1 MKLSIII
8 VNYNVRDL
16 VLNSVAS
23 LRVALDGLDGEII
36 VVDNGSSD
44 GAIEALNERFP
55 EVITIPLEKNLGFG
69 AANNVGI
76 ERARG
81 EYMLLL
87 NPDTIVEEKTLR
99 TMIDFMKAHPD
110 CGIAG
115 CRVILPDGTFD
126 QAAKRGFPS
135 PWSSFCK
142 VFGLS
147 KLFPKS
153 KLFGGY
159 NLTYVGDDQTTE
171 VEAICGCFM
180 FCRARVLRE
189 LGGFDTDFFMYG
201 EDLDLCYRAAS
212 GGWKIYYHPDTTI
225 IHVKGESTRRSSL
238 DALAVFYEAM
248 EIFARKHFRRNLPL
262 LTLVRLGIG
271 TRRTIA
277 RVLERFPHIGF
288 VPIDVIAVIAGVAV
302 GSFIKFGSPFNYPD
316 WALAVVYGVPPAIF
330 VASIAAS
337 GGYRLDARSLRGTA
351 MGFLVGFFVLSAL
364 PYFFKDYAFSRGVVL
379 VTTGLGAIAG
389 LSLRFLWLLWRGTF
403 GPDAIRRI
411 AFLTRHEVGPDLRA
425 AVRRMFFGKPVTI
438 IGGIAPTFI
447 ELDELPGTHLGTVE
461 NIAKL
466 VTTHRLTDVVV
477 FDRQLSYSEVMQAVN
492 LTASQSVR
500 FHMANESLDR
510 GLDALGSP
518 GNHMP
523 ERMRRVRSR
532 TAKSLR
538 DRALAVLLLVIAPV
552 VYLAGRLRT
561 AGARSLLEVL
571 IGNRP
576 LVGAGP
582 SDGPHAADPVFTVA
596 ELCHDEPLSPREI
609 VQVEEYY
616 RRNSSFLLDC
626 EIIVAAIRL
635 RNAPSRR
642 RPIEG
647 TQTIRSAAN

>member
-1 MKLSIII
+1 VNVSVII

-23 LRVALDGLDGEII
+23 LRVALDGIASEII

-55 EVITIPLEKNLGFG
+55 DVVTIPLEKNLGFG
-69 AANNVGI
+69 KANNVGI
-76 ERARG
+76 ERAQGR
-81 EYMLLL
+81 YMLLL
-87 NPDTIVEEKTLR
+87 NPDTIVEEKTVR
-99 TMIDFMKAHPD
+99 EMIDFMEAHPT
-110 CGIAG
+110 CGISG

-126 QAAKRGFPS
+126 PAAKRGFPS

-153 KLFGGY
+153 QLFGGY
-159 NLTYVGDDQTTE
+159 NMTHLDEHRTSR

-180 FCRARVLRE
+180 FCRADVLRE

-201 EDLDLCYRAAS
+201 EDLDLCYRATKL
-212 GGWKIYYHPDTTI
+212 GWDIFYHPDTTI

-248 EIFARKHFRRNLPL
+248 EIFARKHFRSNLPL
-262 LTLVRLGIG
+262 LWLVRVGIAM
-271 TRRTIA
+271 RRIIA
-277 RVLERFPHIGF
+277 RVLERFPQIGF
-288 VPIDVIAVIAGVAV
+288 VPVDVIAAITGLMI
-302 GSFIKFGSPFNYPD
+302 GSVIKFGSPFYYPT
-316 WALAVVYGVPPAIF
+316 WSLPFVYGVPPAVF

-337 GGYRLDARSLRGTA
+337 GGYRLDHRSLRGTA

-364 PYFFKDYAFSRGVVL
+364 PYFFKDYGFSRGVVL
-379 VTTGLGAIAG
+379 VTTGVGAAIG
-389 LSLRFLWLLWRGTF
+389 LALRFLWLLWRGTY
-403 GPDAIRRI
+403 GKDAIRRI
-411 AFLTRHEVGPDLRA
+411 AFLTRQEVGPELRA
-425 AVRRMFFGKPVTI
+425 AVRRMFLGKPVTI
-438 IGGIAPTFI
+438 IGAIAPTFS

-466 VTTHRLTDVVV
+466 VDAHRLTDVVV
-477 FDRQLSYSEVMQAVN
+477 LDRRLSYSEVMRALN
-492 LTASQSVR
+492 ETASQSVR
-500 FHMANESLDR
+500 FHIANESLGQ
-510 GLDALGSP
+510 GLDALPVAS
-518 GNHMP
+518 NHMP

-532 TAKSLR
+532 TAKALR
-538 DRALAVLLLVIAPV
+538 DRSLSALMLLSMPI
-552 VYLAGRLRT
+552 VYLAGRIRT
-561 AGARSLLEVL
+561 AGARELAEVL
-571 IGNRP
+571 VRRRP

-582 SDGPHAADPVFTVA
+582 SDDRTLRDPVFTVA

-609 VQVEEYY
+609 AQVEEYY
-616 RRNSSFLLDC
+616 QRNSSFLLDC

-642 RPIEG
+642 PLVDAG
-647 TQTIRSAAN
+647 QTISSAAN